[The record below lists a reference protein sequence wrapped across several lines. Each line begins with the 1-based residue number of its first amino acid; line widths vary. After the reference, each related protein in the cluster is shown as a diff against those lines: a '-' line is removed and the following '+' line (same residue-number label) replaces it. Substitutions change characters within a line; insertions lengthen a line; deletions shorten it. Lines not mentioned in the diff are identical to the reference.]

1 MGVLAARR
9 GAGRRGHAQR
19 PRSRLVDGMDRLPEL
34 PAGALPRSAGA
45 GRHRREHHRPA
56 LPGSRRGGAGDGG
69 PRARAKAHHGRHARR
84 ARVEPSRASRGGAV
98 GASLIPRSRA
108 AAARRPAGIAAG
120 GGFAGD
126 DGRRSERHPGQ
137 RAPSHADFRWQVGE
151 LPQFSSL
158 TPRSVLAIQRI
169 VLEALTNS
177 LRHAGARLVT
187 VTTRLDGSW
196 LQIGVADDGVGFDQ
210 ASIVPGRG
218 LESLRQRAHGLG
230 GTVEIRSSRGAGTSV
245 TLRLPFE
252 GARRP

>member
-1 MGVLAARR
+1 
-9 GAGRRGHAQR
+9 
-19 PRSRLVDGMDRLPEL
+19 
-34 PAGALPRSAGA
+34 
-45 GRHRREHHRPA
+45 
-56 LPGSRRGGAGDGG
+56 
-69 PRARAKAHHGRHARR
+69 
-84 ARVEPSRASRGGAV
+84 
-98 GASLIPRSRA
+98 
-108 AAARRPAGIAAG
+108 
-120 GGFAGD
+120 
-126 DGRRSERHPGQ
+126 
-137 RAPSHADFRWQVGE
+137 
-151 LPQFSSL
+151 
-158 TPRSVLAIQRI
+158 